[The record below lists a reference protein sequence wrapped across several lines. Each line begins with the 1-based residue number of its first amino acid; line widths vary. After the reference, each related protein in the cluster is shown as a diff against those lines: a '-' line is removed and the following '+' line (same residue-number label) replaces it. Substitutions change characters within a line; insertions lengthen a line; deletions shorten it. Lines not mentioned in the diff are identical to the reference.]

1 VHFLNYARGGIAVET
16 LRQDF
21 SFAVRSLRKHAG
33 FTAIAVATLAL
44 GIGANAAMFAVVNAV
59 ILRPLPF
66 PESDRLVRITGDMN
80 GLGNH
85 DIGISPP
92 EFYDFRD
99 RSDIFSDLAGVYP
112 IDANLTEV
120 DQPER
125 VEILLVSPSYFSM
138 FGVRPQLGR
147 VFTPADNHPGIAEV
161 VVISDALWKRRFGG
175 RADAIGH
182 KLRIDGDW
190 YEVVGVLPPGFRH
203 PGPALRTGADMWAPS
218 GYRAAPFQPLEQM
231 RRGYVLTGGIGRLKS
246 GLTLSEANER
256 LAAFAE
262 RLRAE
267 YPTAYPER
275 EGWAPRLID
284 LHEDLVGRSRL
295 ALVMM
300 LTAVGL
306 VLLIACANIA
316 GLLLARGAGRQRE
329 LGIRR
334 ALGAGRLRLA
344 RLLLVE
350 SILVACLG
358 GVTGLLLAGWTKDL
372 ILALAPT
379 SLPRVT
385 EVSLDGRVIAFA
397 ATITTLTAL
406 LCGLVPAWY
415 FSKPDILRALKEV
428 RGASAPA
435 KQSLRS
441 IFVVGEFALAMV
453 LLVGAALLVRSF
465 WRVMNVDPGIDP
477 RGVLTARLWLPQPN
491 EPSTGRYFSH
501 PTRLAFYN
509 EVLRRAHEL
518 PGVESAAIAQALPL
532 DGQRGFTTIT
542 LDHASTDQQPGAVT
556 VTQNTVSS
564 EYFSVMRVPVRSG
577 RAFETI
583 DGASGF
589 VAVINEEGARTFFP
603 GRDPIGQRFY
613 YGGGRPANPRWV
625 TIVGVVGN
633 VLTENLEVGARPT
646 IYRPLVQA
654 SSLSMAIAVRTTGD
668 PSLLVNPLSQAVR
681 AVDPDLP
688 MFAVRTME
696 EVQSSGMASRRFAI
710 QLLGGFASL
719 ALVLAAIGIYGVMA
733 YLVGQR
739 TREIGIRIALGAR
752 RAGVVQLVV
761 GRAIALAAAGVVIGG
776 VVSLALS
783 QLVAGML
790 FEVQPWDPLTFVT
803 IAALLA
809 LTAIVAAAAPAVRAA
824 RVDPMVALRAE

>member
-1 VHFLNYARGGIAVET
+1 MET
-16 LRQDF
+16 LRQDLT
-21 SFAVRSLRKHAG
+21 FAVRSLRKHPG

-66 PESDRLVRITGDMN
+66 PESARLVRITGDMN

-92 EFYDFRD
+92 ELYDYRD
-99 RSDIFSDLAGVYP
+99 RSDIFQDVSGVYP

-125 VEILLVSPSYFSM
+125 VEILLVSPSYFSLL
-138 FGVRPQLGR
+138 GVQPQLGR
-147 VFTPADNHPGIAEV
+147 VFAPTDNHPGIAEV

-190 YEVVGVLPPGFRH
+190 YELVGVMPPGFRH
-203 PGPALRTGADMWAPS
+203 PGPALRTGADMWAPA
-218 GYRAAPFQPLEQM
+218 GYRAAPFQALENS
-231 RRGYVLTGGIGRLKS
+231 RRGYVLTGGIGRLKP
-246 GLTLSEANER
+246 GLTLEAANER
-256 LAAFAE
+256 LAAFGE
-262 RLRAE
+262 RLRSE
-267 YPTAYPER
+267 YPTAYPAR
-275 EGWAPRLID
+275 EAWAPRLID

-295 ALVMM
+295 GLVVM
-300 LTAVGL
+300 LIAVGL

-316 GLLLARGAGRQRE
+316 GLLLARGAGRYRE

-334 ALGAGRLRLA
+334 ALGAERLRLA

-350 SILVACLG
+350 SLLVALLG
-358 GVTGLLLAGWTKDL
+358 GIAGLLLAGWTKDA
-372 ILALAPT
+372 ILALAPA
-379 SLPRVT
+379 SLPRVA
-385 EVSLDGRVIAFA
+385 EVSLDGRVVAFA
-397 ATITTLTAL
+397 LAVTGITAL
-406 LCGLVPAWY
+406 LFGLVPAWY
-415 FSKPDILRALKEV
+415 YSKPDILRALKDV

-441 IFVVGEFALAMV
+441 AFVIAEFALAMV
-453 LLVGAALLVRSF
+453 LLVGATLLVRSF
-465 WRVMNVDPGIDP
+465 LRVMSVDPGIDA

-491 EPSTGRYFSH
+491 EPSTGRYFTH
-501 PTRLAFYN
+501 EARLAFYN

-518 PGVESAAIAQALPL
+518 PGVESAAISQSLPI
-532 DGQRGFTTIT
+532 DGRRGFITIT
-542 LDHASTDQQPGAVT
+542 LDGVASDQQAGAT
-556 VTQNTVSS
+556 TITQNTVSP
-564 EYFSVMRVPVRSG
+564 EYFSVMRIPIRSG
-577 RAFETI
+577 RGFETI
-583 DGASGF
+583 DSAAGF
-589 VAVINEEGARTFFP
+589 VALINEEAARTFFP
-603 GRDPIGQRFY
+603 GQDPVGRRFR
-613 YGGGRPANPRWV
+613 YGAGNPPNPRWV

-633 VLTENLEVGARPT
+633 VLTEGLEAGVRPT
-646 IYRPLVQA
+646 IYRPLMQA
-654 SSLSMAIAVRTTGD
+654 SSLSMAIAIRTSGD
-668 PSLLVNPLSQAVR
+668 PKLLAIPLTQGVR
-681 AVDPDLP
+681 AVDPDQP

-710 QLLGGFASL
+710 QLLGSFASL

-752 RAGVVQLVV
+752 RGGVVRLVV
-761 GRAIALAAAGVVIGG
+761 GRAIGLAVAGVAIGG
-776 VVSLALS
+776 VVSLAVS

-790 FEVQPWDPLTFVT
+790 FEVQPWDPVTFLT
-803 IAALLA
+803 IGALLG
-809 LTAIVAAAAPAVRAA
+809 LTAIAAAAAPALRAA
-824 RVDPMVALRAE
+824 HVDPIVALRAE